1 MGTACQ
7 RGTAASR
14 AGPRAPVSAAH
25 DRVCDMPG
33 KATRYVVFLRGI
45 NVGGHAK
52 VAMADLRAMLTDLG
66 YTDVATV
73 LQSGN
78 VVLTA
83 PATATGVRS
92 AIEARLTADTGLSIT
107 CVMRTVDELREA
119 LARDPYD
126 GRADDPTRYVIGFMD
141 RAPTDAAVAAMD
153 ATQFAPDEFRI
164 IGREAYIWC
173 PDGLRDTKLTAPNF
187 ERKLGVAM
195 TVRNWNT
202 CRKVFAL
209 AEE

>member
-1 MGTACQ
+1 
-7 RGTAASR
+7 
-14 AGPRAPVSAAH
+14 
-25 DRVCDMPG
+25 MPA
-33 KATRYVVFLRGI
+33 KATRYVLFLRGI

-66 YTDVATV
+66 YTDIATV

-78 VVLTA
+78 AVLTA
-83 PATATGVRS
+83 KASATGV
-92 AIEARLTADTGLSIT
+92 ATAVETRLTADTGLSVT
-107 CVMRTVDELREA
+107 CIVRTVDELRDA
-119 LARDPYD
+119 LARDPYE
-126 GRADDPTRYVIGFMD
+126 GSADDPSKYVIGFMD
-141 RAPTDAAVAAMD
+141 RAPAAAKVAAMD
-153 ATQFAPDEFRI
+153 AAQFAPDEFRI

-209 AEE
+209 A

>member
-1 MGTACQ
+1 
-7 RGTAASR
+7 
-14 AGPRAPVSAAH
+14 
-25 DRVCDMPG
+25 MPG
-33 KATRYVVFLRGI
+33 NATRYVVFLRGI

-52 VAMADLRAMLTDLG
+52 VAMADLRGMLTELG
-66 YTDVATV
+66 YTEVATV

-83 PATATGVRS
+83 RDTATAIRAAV
-92 AIEARLTADTGLSIT
+92 EARLTADTGLSIT

-126 GRADDPTRYVIGFMD
+126 GRANDPTRYVIGFMD
-141 RAPTDAAVAAMD
+141 RAPANAKVAAMD

-209 AEE
+209 AEA